1 MYHRVD
7 RDSSLWKFLQECLA
21 AYNHRTDVMEAST
34 DVAIQRQIDAAVAD
48 LRSSTTSV
56 EQAIADDTKGK

>member
-7 RDSSLWKFLQECLA
+7 RDSSLWQFLQDCLA
-21 AYNHRTDVMEAST
+21 AYNRRTDVMEAST

-48 LRSSTTSV
+48 LKASTDQLG
-56 EQAIADDTKGK
+56 QAVADDKGE